1 MAGGDVGAIG
11 VHTWSA
17 LVHERLVNF
26 QSIKL
31 KQQVMIWV
39 GEEGSMGCLAAAVPV
54 GDCPATQVIGAS
66 EQSLKLSSHLAKK
79 LGKQVFLSFNVDDD
93 VLFGPAVH
101 ARLMQE
107 MKEKPDKF

>member
-1 MAGGDVGAIG
+1 M
-11 VHTWSA
+11 
-17 LVHERLVNF
+17 
-26 QSIKL
+26 
-31 KQQVMIWV
+31 
-39 GEEGSMGCLAAAVPV
+39 
-54 GDCPATQVIGAS
+54 IGAS

>member
-31 KQQVMIWV
+31 KQQVGRAMV
-39 GEEGSMGCLAAAVPV
+39 G
-54 GDCPATQVIGAS
+54 T
-66 EQSLKLSSHLAKK
+66 
-79 LGKQVFLSFNVDDD
+79 
-93 VLFGPAVH
+93 VL
-101 ARLMQE
+101 E
-107 MKEKPDKF
+107 